1 MMLQFD
7 VLGETKGKITH
18 IRSDPD
24 SQEIIDR
31 FLAEGGW
38 LHILGE
44 KLPRAPLF
52 TPSGEPI
59 LDEKGKQIIS
69 SKGIVFPDVSHD
81 RHYVR
86 AGKVVERPTLA
97 AETVEIKADG
107 KDTFTLRGLPRPCT
121 ISIDGE
127 PHEIKGGVLHFATMD
142 AGTYQFEAGFPFV
155 DGAKFE
161 VIAK

>member
-1 MMLQFD
+1 MLIRFD
-7 VLGETKGKITH
+7 IDGDTKGKITH

-24 SQEIIDR
+24 SQEIIDN
-31 FLAEGGW
+31 FVADGDW
-38 LHILGE
+38 LHIRGK
-44 KLPRAPLF
+44 KLPRELLF

-69 SKGIVFPDVSHD
+69 SKGIVFPGVTHD

-86 AGKVVERPTLA
+86 AGKVVERPML
-97 AETVEIKADG
+97 ESDTVEIKADG

-121 ISIDGE
+121 ITIDGE
-127 PHEIKGGVLHFATMD
+127 PYEVKGGVLHFSTRD
-142 AGTYQFEAGFPFV
+142 AGTYQFEGGFPFG
-155 DGAKFE
+155 DGSKFE